1 MKTVRD
7 ERVGAALRQLETPE
21 HRPSFHAELERLL
34 AAEAAERRPVRRSRP
49 RPRLRWGLRVAIVA
63 VVAALAVVVV
73 DLLRSGDAPGPGIGV
88 QQATAAEIQ
97 AQVRSVFAGLQTV
110 SGEFVAE
117 GESYEN
123 AYGWESRRW
132 RFVLAENGDFGLTGV
147 GHEENL
153 SYNARR
159 GVRRTLNPSE
169 SLDTDDLFAHVA
181 RGIAPGPPDAY
192 PPESILQKDYAALVR
207 AFLAAEDPR
216 VVVTEYAGR
225 PAWRLDVPVQV
236 NRFIP
241 EYSGDEFSIWVDQE
255 TGIPVQIVELKN
267 GRPRNELRL
276 EQVEVDAPGARVRPV
291 RFPPGMEVTRS
302 NEGFR
307 RTSLDGVQPIVG
319 YAPLVP
325 AWLPEGFELAEVAA
339 GPGEVGITGVEGS
352 NPPSTDVVSLSFR
365 RGFDQILVTT
375 RLRNVPGYPQE
386 WSDPLATGEGFV
398 DRSEQVELGRGAL
411 SGVEANVLVV
421 PRNTPHLWAQTDD
434 LVVTVSGNLGRE
446 ELIRVAESLGPRT

>member
-1 MKTVRD
+1 VKTVRD
-7 ERVGAALRQLETPE
+7 DRLGTALLQLETPE

-34 AAEAAERRPVRRSRP
+34 AAEAAGRRPVRRP
-49 RPRLRWGLRVAIVA
+49 RPRLRWGLRVAFVA

-73 DLLRSGDAPGPGIGV
+73 DLLRSGDTPGPGIGV

-97 AQVRSVFAGLQTV
+97 AQVRSVLAELHTV

-117 GESYEN
+117 GESYEG
-123 AYGWESRRW
+123 AYGWTSHRW
-132 RFVLAENGDFGLTGV
+132 RFVLTENGDFGLTGV

-169 SLDTDDLFAHVA
+169 SLGTPDLFAHIE
-181 RGIAPGPPDAY
+181 RGIAPGPPDSY
-192 PPESILQKDYAALVR
+192 PPESILQQDYAALVR
-207 AFLAAEDPR
+207 AFLAADDPR

-236 NRFIP
+236 NRIVP
-241 EYSGDEFSIWVDQE
+241 EYSGDEFSIWVDQD
-255 TGIPVQIVELKN
+255 TGIPVQIVERKN
-267 GRPRNELRL
+267 GRPRNELR
-276 EQVEVDAPGARVRPV
+276 VEEVAVDAAGARVRPV
-291 RFPPGMEVTRS
+291 QFPPGIEVTRS
-302 NEGFR
+302 DGGFR
-307 RTSLDGVQPIVG
+307 RTSLDGVQSVVG

-325 AWLPEGFELAEVAA
+325 GWLPEGFELAEVAA
-339 GPGEVGITGVEGS
+339 GPGQVGFTGAEAG

-375 RLRNVPGYPQE
+375 RVRNVPGYPQE
-386 WSDPLATGEGFV
+386 WADPLATGEGFV
-398 DRSEQVELGRGAL
+398 DKLETVELGRGVL

-421 PRNTPHLWAQTDD
+421 PRNIPHLWAQTDD
-434 LVVTVSGNLGRE
+434 LVVTVGGDLSRE
-446 ELIRVAESLGPRT
+446 ELIRVAESLEPRS

>member
-1 MKTVRD
+1 MTTVRD
-7 ERVGAALRQLETPE
+7 ERLGAALRQLEAPE

-34 AAEAAERRPVRRSRP
+34 AAEAAGRRPVRRP

-63 VVAALAVVVV
+63 VLAALAVVAV

-97 AQVRSVFAGLQTV
+97 AQVRSVLAGLQTV
-110 SGEFVAE
+110 SGELVAE

-123 AYGWESRRW
+123 AYGWTSHRW
-132 RFVLAENGDFGLTGV
+132 RFVLTEDGDFALTGI
-147 GHEENL
+147 GHEEDL
-153 SYNARR
+153 SYDARR
-159 GVRRTLNPSE
+159 GVRRTLNTSE
-169 SLDTDDLFAHVA
+169 SLGTNDLFAHVE
-181 RGIAPGPPDAY
+181 RGIAPGPPDSY
-192 PPESILQKDYAALVR
+192 PPESILQTDYAALVR

-216 VVVTEYAGR
+216 VAVTEHAGR

-236 NRFIP
+236 NRIVP

-255 TGIPVQIVELKN
+255 TGIPVRIVERKN
-267 GRPRNELRL
+267 GRARNELRIEKL
-276 EQVEVDAPGARVRPV
+276 AVDAPGAQVRPV
-291 RFPPGMEVTRS
+291 RFPPGVEVTRR
-302 NEGFR
+302 NGGFR

-325 AWLPEGFELAEVAA
+325 GRLPEGFELAEVAV
-339 GPGEVGITGVEGS
+339 GPGQVGFTGVEAG

-375 RLRNVPGYPQE
+375 RRRNVPGYPQE
-386 WSDPLATGEGFV
+386 WADPLATGEGFV
-398 DRSEQVELGRGAL
+398 DRPRTVELGRGAL

-421 PRNTPHLWAQTDD
+421 PRNIPHLWALADD
-434 LVVTVSGNLGRE
+434 LVVTVAGDLSRE
-446 ELIRVAESLGPRT
+446 ELIRVAESLERRS

>member
-7 ERVGAALRQLETPE
+7 ERLGAALLQLETPE

-49 RPRLRWGLRVAIVA
+49 RLRWGLRIAIVA
-63 VVAALAVVVV
+63 VVATLAVVVV

-97 AQVRSVFAGLQTV
+97 AQVRTVLSGLETL
-110 SGEFVAE
+110 SAELVAE

-123 AYGWESRRW
+123 AYGWTSHRW
-132 RFVLAENGDFGLTGV
+132 HVVLTENGDFGLTGL

-153 SYNARR
+153 SYDARR

-169 SLDTDDLFAHVA
+169 SLGTSDLFAHVE
-181 RGIAPGPPDAY
+181 RGIAPGPPDSY
-192 PPESILQKDYAALVR
+192 PPESILYKDYAALVR
-207 AFLAAEDPR
+207 AFLAADDPR

-225 PAWRLDVPVQV
+225 AAWRLDVPVQV
-236 NRFIP
+236 SRIVP

-255 TGIPVQIVELKN
+255 SGIPVRIVERKN
-267 GRPRNELRL
+267 GRPRNEVRIEKLA
-276 EQVEVDAPGARVRPV
+276 VDAPGARVRPV
-291 RFPPGMEVTRS
+291 RFPAGMEVTRS
-302 NEGFR
+302 DGGFR
-307 RTSLDGVQPIVG
+307 RTSLDGVQAAVG

-325 AWLPEGFELAEVAA
+325 AWLPEGFELAEVAV
-339 GPGEVGITGVEGS
+339 GPGEVGFTGAEAG

-365 RGFDQILVTT
+365 RGFDQIVVTT
-375 RLRNVPGYPQE
+375 RLRNVPGFPQE
-386 WSDPLATGEGFV
+386 WADPLATGEGFV
-398 DRSEQVELGRGAL
+398 DRPQKVELRRGVL

-421 PRNTPHLWAQTDD
+421 PRNIPHLWAQTDD
-434 LVVTVSGNLGRE
+434 LVVTVGGDLGRE
-446 ELIRVAESLGPRT
+446 ELIRVAESLEARS

>member
-7 ERVGAALRQLETPE
+7 ERLGAALRELSAPE

-34 AAEAAERRPVRRSRP
+34 AAETAGRRPVRRP
-49 RPRLRWGLRVAIVA
+49 RPRLRWGLRVAFVA
-63 VVAALAVVVV
+63 ALAALAVVVV

-97 AQVRSVFAGLQTV
+97 AQVRSVLAGLQTLN
-110 SGEFVAE
+110 GELVVE

-123 AYGWESRRW
+123 AYDWTSHRW
-132 RFVLAENGDFGLTGV
+132 RFVLTENGDFGLTGV

-153 SYNARR
+153 SYDARR

-169 SLDTDDLFAHVA
+169 SLGTADLFAHVE
-181 RGIAPGPPDAY
+181 RGIAPGPPDSY
-192 PPESILQKDYAALVR
+192 PPETILQTDYAALVR
-207 AFLAAEDPR
+207 AFLAADDPR
-216 VVVTEYAGR
+216 VVVTEYAAR

-236 NRFIP
+236 NRIVP
-241 EYSGDEFSIWVDQE
+241 EFSGDEFSIWVDQE
-255 TGIPVQIVELKN
+255 TGIPVKIVERKN
-267 GRPRNELRL
+267 GRTRNELRIERL
-276 EQVEVDAPGARVRPV
+276 AVDAPGVRVRPV
-291 RFPPGMEVTRS
+291 RFPSGAEVTRS
-302 NEGFR
+302 DGGFR
-307 RTSLDGVQPIVG
+307 RTSLEGVQAAVG

-325 AWLPEGFELAEVAA
+325 GWLPEGFELAEVAV
-339 GPGEVGITGVEGS
+339 GPGQVGFTGAEGG

-375 RLRNVPGYPQE
+375 RLRNVPGSPQE
-386 WSDPLATGEGFV
+386 WADPLATGEGFV
-398 DRSEQVELGRGAL
+398 DRPETVELGRGVL

-434 LVVTVSGNLGRE
+434 LVVTVGGDLSRE
-446 ELIRVAESLGPRT
+446 ELIRVAESLEPRS